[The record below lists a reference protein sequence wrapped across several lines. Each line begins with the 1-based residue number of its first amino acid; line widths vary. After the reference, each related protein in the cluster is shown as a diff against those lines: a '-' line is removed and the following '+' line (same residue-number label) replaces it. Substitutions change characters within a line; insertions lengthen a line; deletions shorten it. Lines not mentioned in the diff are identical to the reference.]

1 MSLQSTFTSDLKK
14 ERKLALL
21 LDIYYARHLEQYTS
35 ERVANLDQQIEGI
48 DIVFTHLT
56 SGKKFFIDEKAQ
68 LDYINEELPTFAFEL
83 QYQKRGQSKKGWLFD
98 STKKTDF
105 YALVTSIYTDEP
117 NVFTSCKITFVNR
130 KKFIH
135 FLNTRGLSEKILG
148 DIIDLNRNNMGKLE
162 IDQLDSNSEGY
173 LYFSKLNK
181 AEKPINLVL
190 KLDFLTYIG
199 VAKRFV

>member
-21 LDIYYARHLEQYTS
+21 LDIYYARHLKQYTP
-35 ERVANLDQQIEGI
+35 ERVANLHQQIEGI
-48 DIVFTHLT
+48 DIVFTHVT

-83 QYQKRGQSKKGWLFD
+83 QYQKKCESKKGWLFD
-98 STKKTDF
+98 SSKKTDF

-130 KKFIH
+130 KKLIH
-135 FLNTRGLSEKILG
+135 FLNTKGLSEKIFG
-148 DIIDLNRNNMGKLE
+148 EIINANDNNTGKLE
-162 IDQLDSNSEGY
+162 IDQLNSNGEGY

-190 KLDFLTYIG
+190 KLDFLTHIG